1 MRVFLLFSHCFRRF
15 FHMSNLDVSLNTK
28 KNERI
33 QQQHTLEGRNTHVCS
48 GTLCLLA
55 VAQEFWI
62 ILYKINAIVDTYIS
76 TFVENTNEKV
86 KRWTKKIWWRSAET
100 IERALNNESWVH
112 GARQHSNP
120 TNRRHWALHLCCY
133 IHTNTEYR
141 TPTSGANTQMRC
153 VAHSINTQSNKMHN

>member
-55 VAQEFWI
+55 VAQEF
-62 ILYKINAIVDTYIS
+62 
-76 TFVENTNEKV
+76 
-86 KRWTKKIWWRSAET
+86 
-100 IERALNNESWVH
+100 
-112 GARQHSNP
+112 
-120 TNRRHWALHLCCY
+120 
-133 IHTNTEYR
+133 
-141 TPTSGANTQMRC
+141 
-153 VAHSINTQSNKMHN
+153 

>member
-86 KRWTKKIWWRSAET
+86 KRWTKKYDEEALRPLKERWTMRAECT
-100 IERALNNESWVH
+100 VQDSTQILQIVVIGRCICAATST
-112 GARQHSNP
+112 QTP
-120 TNRRHWALHLCCY
+120 
-133 IHTNTEYR
+133 NTEHQ
-141 TPTSGANTQMRC
+141 PQVQIHKCDA
-153 VAHSINTQSNKMHN
+153 